1 VLTGEGEPE
10 ELTQQLAVGPL
21 LSVLGVTPLHGR
33 IFNDAERAD
42 GSIRSAVLS
51 HAFWTRRFG
60 ADPAVI
66 GRTIQLGGA
75 PTTIVGVMPRDVRLV
90 TRNSQVGKAT
100 DLWINY
106 PMPASARTPRGRSIS
121 VIARLKPG
129 VPVEAARSEMK
140 AIAAGLSAEFPEF
153 DTGWTTQVVPL
164 REELA
169 GEIKPA
175 LLTLAGAVAFVL
187 LIACANV
194 ANLLLAR
201 GATRRR
207 EVAIRSALGAGRGRV
222 VRQLLTESLILGL
235 LGGAVGL
242 IVARWGL
249 DLLIAISPI
258 DLTQLG
264 RIELSYPVLAFTGV
278 VSLLTAVICGLAPA
292 LEGTRADVQETLK
305 DGSRQVGGGVRH
317 RRLRQSFVVAE
328 LALAVVLLVGA
339 GLMLRS
345 FGSLQAIDPGIDT
358 SNVLT
363 ARISLPSRKYDTS
376 EKTKQFFREA
386 VRRIETISGVESAGA
401 ISYLPFAGLGA
412 GTSFTIVGQPPPAPG
427 QSPVTDVHV
436 VDGGYFDTMRIPL
449 RRGRTFTERELT
461 TQSNV
466 VIVNEALAARY
477 FPGQDPIGRQVVIN
491 MTDPNVPTDIV
502 GVVANSKFSDLRGE
516 TRPAA
521 YWPHPQLPYTAM
533 TLTVRTAGDPLSF
546 ASQVQQ
552 QVQGID
558 KDQPLSDVRSM
569 DQWVARSLAQ
579 TRFTSLL
586 LLVFAALALA
596 LASIGI
602 YGVMSYAVSQRTAE
616 IGIRLALGAERAD
629 ILRMVVGN
637 GIRLSAAGLAIG
649 VVLAILL
656 SRTISSLLYEVAGT
670 DPLTFAGV
678 VAVLGSVAILA
689 SYIPARRAARI
700 APTDALRSQ

>member
-1 VLTGEGEPE
+1 
-10 ELTQQLAVGPL
+10 
-21 LSVLGVTPLHGR
+21 
-33 IFNDAERAD
+33 
-42 GSIRSAVLS
+42 
-51 HAFWTRRFG
+51 
-60 ADPAVI
+60 
-66 GRTIQLGGA
+66 
-75 PTTIVGVMPRDVRLV
+75 
-90 TRNSQVGKAT
+90 
-100 DLWINY
+100 
-106 PMPASARTPRGRSIS
+106 
-121 VIARLKPG
+121 
-129 VPVEAARSEMK
+129 
-140 AIAAGLSAEFPEF
+140 
-153 DTGWTTQVVPL
+153 
-164 REELA
+164 
-169 GEIKPA
+169 
-175 LLTLAGAVAFVL
+175 
-187 LIACANV
+187 
-194 ANLLLAR
+194 
-201 GATRRR
+201 
-207 EVAIRSALGAGRGRV
+207 
-222 VRQLLTESLILGL
+222 
-235 LGGAVGL
+235 
-242 IVARWGL
+242 
-249 DLLIAISPI
+249 
-258 DLTQLG
+258 
-264 RIELSYPVLAFTGV
+264 
-278 VSLLTAVICGLAPA
+278 
-292 LEGTRADVQETLK
+292 
-305 DGSRQVGGGVRH
+305 
-317 RRLRQSFVVAE
+317 
-328 LALAVVLLVGA
+328 
-339 GLMLRS
+339 
-345 FGSLQAIDPGIDT
+345 
-358 SNVLT
+358 
-363 ARISLPSRKYDTS
+363 
-376 EKTKQFFREA
+376 
-386 VRRIETISGVESAGA
+386 
-401 ISYLPFAGLGA
+401 
-412 GTSFTIVGQPPPAPG
+412 
-427 QSPVTDVHV
+427 
-436 VDGGYFDTMRIPL
+436 
-449 RRGRTFTERELT
+449 
-461 TQSNV
+461 
-466 VIVNEALAARY
+466 
-477 FPGQDPIGRQVVIN
+477 